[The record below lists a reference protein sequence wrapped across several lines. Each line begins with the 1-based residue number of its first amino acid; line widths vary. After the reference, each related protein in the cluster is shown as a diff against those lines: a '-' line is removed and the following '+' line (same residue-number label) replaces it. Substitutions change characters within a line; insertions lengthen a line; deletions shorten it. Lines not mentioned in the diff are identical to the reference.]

1 MRKVF
6 KWTAGLLA
14 VLMLSGCGQKAAKE
28 APELLEPV
36 GVQASDTAAAYIGEI
51 YRSEVISGSI
61 KPYVESLSFKVS
73 GQVME
78 VNGYPGQMVE
88 EGDMLIEL
96 DQVTLKERAEQV
108 REDINYTE
116 VDGNYSDAISDLDIK
131 ILETELRQLENSEA
145 TLKEKEAEVKAAE
158 TALKEKKAALESSIA
173 ALKEKE
179 TSLNASV
186 AALKEQAEALKEA
199 AAAQEESS
207 APVTEESA
215 PVTEESAPVTE
226 ETAPVPEESTPAPEE
241 SAITTEESTP
251 VLEESSTP
259 APENS
264 EPKPEEKLV
273 LVEKEIALSEKEI
286 ELTKNE
292 ITIAEKE
299 IEILNKEIEIA
310 EKNSALAAE
319 ESPLLAKE
327 IALKKNEIEQM
338 KTLQR
343 QDKELRALELNNKQ
357 KELSELDV
365 SINDN
370 VIRAPFAGRIVYGD
384 TLVPGSW
391 VNAED
396 PVVFLADDSR
406 FTVVC
411 GNISDTVINRSSH
424 IFAKIGDKEY
434 QLEYIPIDPDEYTK
448 MMLLGEEVNTRFEII
463 ATEDELA
470 QLEVGQYVAI
480 CMWRDYVPDA
490 LLVPS
495 NAVQSDAGGKYV
507 YVEENG
513 SRVKRTVK
521 TGLETDSITQIL
533 EGLKEGDVVYVKE

>member
-116 VDGNYSDAISDLDIK
+116 VDGGYSDAISDLDIK

-207 APVTEESA
+207 APAPEESE
-215 PVTEESAPVTE
+215 PIPEESAPVTE

-251 VLEESSTP
+251 VLEESVPT
-259 APENS
+259 
-264 EPKPEEKLV
+264 PEENEPDPEEELV

-286 ELTKNE
+286 VLTKNE
-292 ITIAEKE
+292 IKIAEKE

-448 MMLLGEEVNTRFEII
+448 MMLLGEEINTRFEIV
-463 ATEDELA
+463 ATETELA
-470 QLEVGQYVAI
+470 QLEVGQYAAI

>member
-96 DQVTLKERAEQV
+96 DQVTLKERAAQV

-116 VDGNYSDAISDLDIK
+116 VDGGYSDAISDLDIK

-145 TLKEKEAEVKAAE
+145 TLKEKEAEVKATE

-207 APVTEESA
+207 APAPEESE
-215 PVTEESAPVTE
+215 PIPEESAPVTE

-251 VLEESSTP
+251 VLEESVPTP
-259 APENS
+259 EEN
-264 EPKPEEKLV
+264 EPDPEEKLV

-286 ELTKNE
+286 VLTKNE
-292 ITIAEKE
+292 IKIAEKE

-343 QDKELRALELNNKQ
+343 QDKELRALDLNNKQ

-470 QLEVGQYVAI
+470 QLEVGQYAAI

>member
-116 VDGNYSDAISDLDIK
+116 VDGNYSDEISDLDIK

-470 QLEVGQYVAI
+470 QLEVGQYAAI

-521 TGLETDSITQIL
+521 TGLETDSITQIT

>member
-14 VLMLSGCGQKAAKE
+14 VLMLSSCGQKAAKE

-36 GVQASDTAAAYIGEI
+36 GVQASDTATAYIGEI
-51 YRSEVISGSI
+51 YRSEVLSGSI

-116 VDGNYSDAISDLDIK
+116 VDGGYSDAISNLDIK

-199 AAAQEESS
+199 VSVQEESS
-207 APVTEESA
+207 APAPEESEPIPEESA
-215 PVTEESAPVTE
+215 PVTEES
-226 ETAPVPEESTPAPEE
+226 APVPEESTPAPEE

-251 VLEESSTP
+251 VLEESVPT
-259 APENS
+259 
-264 EPKPEEKLV
+264 PEENEPDPEEELV

-286 ELTKNE
+286 VLTKNE
-292 ITIAEKE
+292 IKIAEKE

-448 MMLLGEEVNTRFEII
+448 MMLLGEEINTRFEII

-470 QLEVGQYVAI
+470 QLEVGQYAAI

-513 SRVKRTVK
+513 NRVKRTVK

>member
-96 DQVTLKERAEQV
+96 DQVTLKERAAQV

-116 VDGNYSDAISDLDIK
+116 VDGNYSDEISDLDIK

-207 APVTEESA
+207 APVTEEGA
-215 PVTEESAPVTE
+215 PVTEES
-226 ETAPVPEESTPAPEE
+226 APVPEESTPAPEE

-470 QLEVGQYVAI
+470 QLEVGQYAAI

-521 TGLETDSITQIL
+521 TGLETDSITQIT

>member
-96 DQVTLKERAEQV
+96 DQVTLKERAAQV

-116 VDGNYSDAISDLDIK
+116 VDGNYSDEISDLDIK

-199 AAAQEESS
+199 AAAQEKSS

-470 QLEVGQYVAI
+470 QLEVGQYAAI